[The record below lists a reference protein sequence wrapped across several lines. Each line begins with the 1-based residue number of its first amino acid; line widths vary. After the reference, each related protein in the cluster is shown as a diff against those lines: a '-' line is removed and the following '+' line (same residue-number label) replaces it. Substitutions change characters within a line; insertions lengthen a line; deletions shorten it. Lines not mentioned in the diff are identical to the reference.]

1 MTADVRLHRLA
12 IREYLL
18 AKQRYAAIEPK
29 LALRFEEEIDR
40 AVARIAAEPLAWPVA
55 LGSFRWVR
63 TRHFPFVL
71 YYHVEDEQ
79 HVLVLAVAHSR
90 RRWGYWRRRLSY

>member
-1 MTADVRLHRLA
+1 MAALVRTHRLA
-12 IREYLL
+12 IREYLE
-18 AKQRYAAIEPK
+18 AKSRYAAFDQK

-40 AVARIAAEPLAWPVA
+40 GVSRIADSPLSWPIA

-63 TRHFPFVL
+63 TRRFPFVL

-79 HVLVLAVAHSR
+79 NVLLLAVAHSR